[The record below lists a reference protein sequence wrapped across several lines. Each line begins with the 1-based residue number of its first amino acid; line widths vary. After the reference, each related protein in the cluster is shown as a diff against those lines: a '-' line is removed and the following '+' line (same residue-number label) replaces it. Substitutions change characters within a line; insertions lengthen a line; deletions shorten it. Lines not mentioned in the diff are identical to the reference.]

1 MRPDQSISTTQARG
15 YEGNYKWLAFAAI
28 AIGGFTYTVEE
39 IGIVVA
45 LPTIAEHFSAELATV
60 QWAVAGYALT
70 ISALLLPMGRLAD
83 IVGLRKVYLGGLVIF
98 VLASALAGL
107 ATSMTSLVAAT
118 VAQGLGAAMTQ
129 GTGRAMV
136 ISIFPA
142 SERGKV
148 LGAQMSVIGAG
159 VIFGPA
165 LGGIVVD
172 LLDWRW
178 VFFIGAL
185 AGMASLAAV
194 LIFVERFRG
203 TDDAGK
209 PEFDWLGAVLS
220 AGAMA
225 LFLVAIG
232 NSHQILDDI
241 TEGRQ
246 LGRVSHFVIA
256 GIPAAA
262 VLLGGF
268 IWWELRARG
277 PMLDL
282 KLFKNAM
289 FALGIAAASTSFL
302 GVYSMFFLMPFYLQ
316 GVLGYSVGKSG
327 LILAVFSVVMIVV
340 GPISGR
346 LSDRYGTRA
355 FKVTGMVLTAA
366 GLLLFS
372 RLTETS
378 PLALMMPGMIAIG
391 VGVGMFGPPNVS
403 SILSTVAP
411 PRYGVVSGLLAMFRN
426 AFSVVSIVM
435 ATTIVTSAMA
445 AKGYPASL
453 DAVSDT
459 VDLGLLR
466 AFASGMRL
474 DFLIVGCLLLA
485 GAAMSMVKDGVGRWE
500 PGR

>member
-1 MRPDQSISTTQARG
+1 MRPDRPASTGQAQIYRG
-15 YEGNYKWLAFAAI
+15 DYKWLAFAAI
-28 AIGGFTYTVEE
+28 AVGGFTYTVVE

-45 LPTIAEHFSAELATV
+45 LPTIVDHFDTDLPTV
-60 QWAVAGYALT
+60 QWVVAGYALT

-83 IVGLRKVYLGGLVIF
+83 IIGLRKVYLGGLAIF
-98 VLASALAGL
+98 VLASALGGF
-107 ATSMTSLVAAT
+107 ATNMTALVSAT

-142 SERGKV
+142 NERGKV
-148 LGAQMSVIGAG
+148 LGAQMSVIGSG
-159 VIFGPA
+159 VIAGPA
-165 LGGIVVD
+165 LGGIVVG

-185 AGMASLAAV
+185 AGLASLAAV
-194 LIFVERFRG
+194 LLFVERFKG
-203 TDDAGK
+203 TEDAGRAG
-209 PEFDWLGAVLS
+209 FDWLGAVLS
-220 AGAMA
+220 AGVMI

-232 NSHQILDDI
+232 NAQQIGWLHPLI
-241 TEGRQ
+241 
-246 LGRVSHFVIA
+246 V
-256 GIPAAA
+256 AAMPVA
-262 VLLGGF
+262 TVLLGGF
-268 IWWELRARG
+268 IWWELRVRG
-277 PMLDL
+277 PVLDL
-282 KLFKNAM
+282 RLFKNAM
-289 FALGIAAASTSFL
+289 FALGVAAASTSFL

-316 GVLGYSVGKSG
+316 GVLGYSPGAAG
-327 LILAVFSVVMIVV
+327 LLMVPFPLVMIIV

-355 FKVTGMVLTAA
+355 FKVAGMCLTAA

-378 PLALMMPGMIAIG
+378 SLALLMPGMIAIG
-391 VGVGMFGPPNVS
+391 LGLGLFGSPNVS

-411 PRYGVVSGLLAMFRN
+411 SRYGVVSGLLAMFRN
-426 AFSVVSIVM
+426 AFSVVGIVM
-435 ATTIVTSAMA
+435 AATIVTRAMA
-445 AKGYPASL
+445 AEGYPASL

-459 VDLGLLR
+459 VDLELLR

-474 DFLIVGCLLLA
+474 DFLIMGCLLLA
-485 GAAMSMVKDGVGRWE
+485 GAAMSAVKAGERRWE

>member
-1 MRPDQSISTTQARG
+1 MRPDPSVSTAQARD
-15 YEGNYKWLAFAAI
+15 YQGNYKWLAFAAI

-83 IVGLRKVYLGGLVIF
+83 IIGLRKVYLGGLAIF
-98 VLASALAGL
+98 VVASALAGL
-107 ATSMTSLVAAT
+107 APSMTALVAAT

-142 SERGKV
+142 GERGKV
-148 LGAQMSVIGAG
+148 LGVQMSVIGAG
-159 VIFGPA
+159 VIFGPV

-185 AGMASLAAV
+185 AGLASLAAV

-203 TDDAGK
+203 TEDAGRAG
-209 PEFDWLGAVLS
+209 FDWLGAVLS

-232 NSHQILDDI
+232 NGHQILEDV

-246 LGRVSHFVIA
+246 LGRVSLFVIA
-256 GIPAAA
+256 GIPTAAA
-262 VLLGGF
+262 LLVGF
-268 IWWELRARG
+268 IWWELRSHG
-277 PMLDL
+277 PILDL
-282 KLFKNAM
+282 RLFKNAM
-289 FALGIAAASTSFL
+289 FALAIAAASTSFL

-316 GVLGYSVGKSG
+316 GVLGYSAGRSG
-327 LILAVFSVVMIVV
+327 LILAVFSLVMIVV

-355 FKVTGMVLTAA
+355 FKVAGMVLTAA

-378 PLALMMPGMIAIG
+378 PLAMLMPGMIAIG
-391 VGVGMFGPPNVS
+391 VGVGMFGPPNAS

-411 PRYGVVSGLLAMFRN
+411 SRYGVVSGLMAMFRN
-426 AFSVVSIVM
+426 AFSVVGIVM
-435 ATTIVTSAMA
+435 ATTIVTAAMA

-485 GAAMSMVKDGVGRWE
+485 GAAMSMVKDSVGRWE